1 MEDEIMHDEQ
11 KNKNDSTGY
20 KVQTL
25 FGDAFQIK
33 KFPQTMRDISDLIP
47 INDNQEVFSDV
58 NESNPAYS
66 GNQLIIEI
74 LAKVAKNSSEAIYF
88 IF

>member
-1 MEDEIMHDEQ
+1 
-11 KNKNDSTGY
+11 
-20 KVQTL
+20 
-25 FGDAFQIK
+25 
-33 KFPQTMRDISDLIP
+33 MRDISDLIP

-58 NESNPAYS
+58 NESNPAFS

-74 LAKVAKNSSEAIYF
+74 LAKVAKNSSEAISF

>member
-1 MEDEIMHDEQ
+1 
-11 KNKNDSTGY
+11 
-20 KVQTL
+20 
-25 FGDAFQIK
+25 
-33 KFPQTMRDISDLIP
+33 MRDISDLVP

-74 LAKVAKNSSEAIYF
+74 LAKVPKLPSDSISY
-88 IF
+88 IFEDLI